1 MLLYVY
7 VFLEFFRCFSSKNL
21 CFYHFHFFFFDE
33 GSNISQSETGTGD
46 QKLSV
51 ELYVLIER
59 L

>member
-1 MLLYVY
+1 MFFIKKF
-7 VFLEFFRCFSSKNL
+7 VFLSFS
-21 CFYHFHFFFFDE
+21 FFFFDE

>member
-1 MLLYVY
+1 MFTFFWNFLD
-7 VFLEFFRCFSSKNL
+7 VFHQKICVFIIFIFF
-21 CFYHFHFFFFDE
+21 FFFFDE

>member
-1 MLLYVY
+1 MFTFFWNFLD
-7 VFLEFFRCFSSKNL
+7 VFHQKICVFIIFI
-21 CFYHFHFFFFDE
+21 FFFFDE